1 MASSI
6 DATKPT
12 ATVAYTADVRSN
24 FSSAKSEIEALQGA
38 VAATTGT
45 VTTGTLELGHASD
58 TTLARSAAG
67 AITVEGVAV
76 ALNSTSL
83 AHTCSQLEVG
93 AASDTTLTRSAAGVL
108 AVEGVTLG
116 RVIASGTSALGTSAI
131 SSGAAATL
139 ITTSATGVATTDVIT
154 WGFNTDPNAV
164 TGYDAKS
171 TSGCLV
177 ITAYPTANNVNF
189 LVSNPTAGSI
199 TPGALTLNWRVVR

>member
-6 DATKPT
+6 DAANPT
-12 ATVAYTADVRSN
+12 SGSATTASVRTN
-24 FSSAKSEIEALQGA
+24 FSNAKSEIETLQAA
-38 VAATTGT
+38 VAATTGV
-45 VTTGTLELGHASD
+45 VTTGTIELGHASD

-67 AITVEGVAV
+67 AITVEGVGV

-108 AVEGVTLG
+108 AVEGVVLG

-131 SSGAAATL
+131 TSGAAASL
-139 ITTSATGVATTDVIT
+139 VTTSATGVATTDVVL

-177 ITAYPTANNVNF
+177 ITAYPTSDNVNF

-199 TPGALTLNWRVVR
+199 TPGALTLNWKVVR